1 MKNPVRTFGLLSAVT
16 AAAAAAALLAACGGG
31 GGTAGSNG
39 TLGVAMTDAPS
50 CGFDAVNV
58 TVNKVRVH
66 QSATANEND
75 AGWTD
80 ITLNPAKKI
89 NLLNLT
95 NGALE
100 TLGETPLTPGH
111 YTQLRL
117 VLDANA
123 NSSLA
128 NSVVQSGSTTEV
140 SLDTPSAVQSGIKLI
155 NEFDVAAGQRVDL
168 VLDFDACKSIVKKG
182 NGGFA
187 LKPVV
192 KVVPTVLNGI
202 DGFVSPTLLGKH
214 VMVTAQQNGT
224 IIAATA
230 PNATTGE
237 FFLARLAPGN
247 YDVVITA
254 DNSATAVIAA
264 VPVASTTS
272 TVVVSTNVDPINLI
286 AAASGPGVISGTVT
300 LNPPSSTEVAFVTAK
315 QSFATGPTVAVKYQ
329 GVDVSTGAY
338 ALTLPIVAPQLA
350 PYSTTLPLVFISQ
363 SNTVPG
369 TGKYKVEA
377 AANGYTTQ
385 AISSVDIST
394 ANQSAVN
401 FTLMP

>member
-1 MKNPVRTFGLLSAVT
+1 
-16 AAAAAAALLAACGGG
+16 
-31 GGTAGSNG
+31 
-39 TLGVAMTDAPS
+39 
-50 CGFDAVNV
+50 
-58 TVNKVRVH
+58 
-66 QSATANEND
+66 
-75 AGWTD
+75 
-80 ITLNPAKKI
+80 
-89 NLLNLT
+89 
-95 NGALE
+95 
-100 TLGETPLTPGH
+100 
-111 YTQLRL
+111 
-117 VLDANA
+117 
-123 NSSLA
+123 
-128 NSVVQSGSTTEV
+128 
-140 SLDTPSAVQSGIKLI
+140 
-155 NEFDVAAGQRVDL
+155 
-168 VLDFDACKSIVKKG
+168 
-182 NGGFA
+182 
-187 LKPVV
+187 
-192 KVVPTVLNGI
+192 
-202 DGFVSPTLLGKH
+202 
-214 VMVTAQQNGT
+214 MVTAQQNGT
-224 IIAATA
+224 IVAATA

-237 FFLARLAPGN
+237 FFLARLVPGN

-286 AAASGPGVISGTVT
+286 AAASGPGVISGTVA

-377 AANGYTTQ
+377 AANGYVTQ